1 MSDYTTIIIEP
12 TGVADTDAATLA
24 LQNDINKIYKDAYN
38 LGLSKKD
45 LDAAIAAMSA
55 NSGSQSIQGLD
66 DIIKVLTV
74 ECNSIAGAL
83 TIINDTI
90 NVISDT
96 TNLVSKAMNS
106 YTNLADHFST
116 SDTIGDT
123 EYGEL
128 ATFTSSINV
137 FLSAKITVNEPGKGS
152 VEVDGLLNLL
162 SNGPDANGN
171 PGDYWPGSHS
181 PMTSQTAA
189 LITTSIK
196 GIEGTFGDDWANV
209 NNTDNPG
216 NPTNMMNSIKMWSQ
230 PKVSTDSAG
239 NPTGISGS
247 YTQNST
253 IEEKMNAIDDQ
264 LTTTTSTLNNYESE
278 GMTLYQ
284 QFQSY
289 EENDIQSLKDVN
301 GTMISNQLA

>member
-1 MSDYTTIIIEP
+1 MSDYTTIIIAP
-12 TGVADTDAATLA
+12 TGIADTDAATKA
-24 LQNDINKIYKDAYN
+24 LQDDINKIYADAYN
-38 LGLSKKD
+38 LGLSQKD
-45 LDAAIAAMSA
+45 LDDAIAAMTG
-55 NSGSQSIQGLD
+55 NSGSQSIQGLL
-66 DIIKVLTV
+66 DIIGVLTI
-74 ECNSIAGAL
+74 ECNGIAGAL

-96 TNLVSKAMNS
+96 TNLMSKAMNS

-116 SDTIGDT
+116 SDTMGDT
-123 EYGEL
+123 ENTEL
-128 ATFTSSINV
+128 MTFTSSINV
-137 FLSAKITVNEPGKGS
+137 FLSAKITVSQPGKTP

-171 PGDYWPGSHS
+171 AGNYWPGGHS

-189 LITTSIK
+189 LITTSIN
-196 GIEGTFGDDWANV
+196 GIEGTFGDAWVDINSG
-209 NNTDNPG
+209 DIG
-216 NPTNMMNSIKMWSQ
+216 NFTVMMNDIKMWSQ
-230 PKVSTDSAG
+230 PKVYTDSSG
-239 NPTGISGS
+239 NPTGISGA
-247 YTQNST
+247 YTQNSE
-253 IEEKMNAIDDQ
+253 IEEKMNAVDDQ